1 MNNTIISI
9 CREYCS
15 GGKEIGKKVSDELGY
30 TFLDKQL
37 ITEAAKKS
45 GYDESVFEKVDE
57 VATNSLLYSLVLGTY
72 GANAAGAM
80 PDNDKLFGL
89 QAEIIRD
96 TAKEKNCVVIG
107 RCADY
112 VLREEPNLIK
122 IFLRADM
129 DFRVERFRSLYTVPE
144 GKKPEDIINKTDK
157 KRASYYKFYTGNLW
171 KDMNNYDLV
180 INTVKV
186 GIDNAVAT
194 IIDYVR
200 KYGYVK

>member
-1 MNNTIISI
+1 MLFRS

-112 VLREEPNLIK
+112 VLREEPHLIK
-122 IFLRADM
+122 IFLKADM
-129 DFRVERFRSLYTVPE
+129 DFRVERFRSLYTTPE

-180 INTVKV
+180 INTGKV

-200 KYGYVK
+200 KYDYVK

>member
-1 MNNTIISI
+1 MNNKIISI
-9 CREYCS
+9 WREYCI
-15 GGKEIGKKVSDELGY
+15 GGKEIVKKVSYELGY

-129 DFRVERFRSLYTVPE
+129 DFRVERFRSLYTAPE

-180 INTVKV
+180 INTGKV

>member
-57 VATNSLLYSLVLGTY
+57 VATNSLLYSLVLGIY

-107 RCADY
+107 GCADY
-112 VLREEPNLIK
+112 VLREDPNLIK

-180 INTVKV
+180 INTGKV

>member
-1 MNNTIISI
+1 
-9 CREYCS
+9 
-15 GGKEIGKKVSDELGY
+15 
-30 TFLDKQL
+30 
-37 ITEAAKKS
+37 
-45 GYDESVFEKVDE
+45 
-57 VATNSLLYSLVLGTY
+57 
-72 GANAAGAM
+72 
-80 PDNDKLFGL
+80 
-89 QAEIIRD
+89 
-96 TAKEKNCVVIG
+96 
-107 RCADY
+107 
-112 VLREEPNLIK
+112 
-122 IFLRADM
+122 M

-180 INTVKV
+180 INTGKV

>member
-96 TAKEKNCVVIG
+96 TAKEKNGVVIG

-180 INTVKV
+180 INTGKV

>member
-1 MNNTIISI
+1 MNNTIIAI

-15 GGKEIGKKVSDELGY
+15 GGKEIGRKLAGKLGY
-30 TFLDKQL
+30 SFLDKEL

-80 PDNDKLFGL
+80 PDNDKLFSL

-112 VLREEPNLIK
+112 ILREEPKLIK
-122 IFLRADM
+122 VFLKADM
-129 DFRVERFRSLYTVPE
+129 DFKVERYKSLYETPS
-144 GKKPEDIINKTDK
+144 GKKEEDIITKTDK
-157 KRASYYKFYTGNLW
+157 KRAAYHKFYSGNLW
-171 KDMNNYDLV
+171 KDLDNYDLV
-180 INTVKV
+180 INTGKV
-186 GIDNAVAT
+186 GIDNAVDI
-194 IIDYVR
+194 IIDYVN
-200 KYGYVK
+200 KFNYGK

>member
-45 GYDESVFEKVDE
+45 GNDESVFEKVDE

-112 VLREEPNLIK
+112 VLREEPHLIK
-122 IFLRADM
+122 IFLKADM
-129 DFRVERFRSLYTVPE
+129 DFRVERFRSLYTTPE

-180 INTVKV
+180 INTGKV

-200 KYGYVK
+200 KYDYVK